1 MSSPQH
7 PKRSF
12 FKKFFNRIKST
23 GKKIGLSGQRSTL
36 PATEA
41 SAANEG
47 RQGAES
53 GTSPPATFEPTLV
66 AESVPASGST
76 RLTTA
81 PATAND
87 VGGGVESQITTS
99 EPNATG
105 PIAANISKEPK
116 RDPVPTSEVQ
126 RGVDSRT
133 SLTPTT
139 ELTAAAPVPFSCSTG
154 SMDDRPH
161 IRESMIVPERVSAHT
176 PAFPAFDSPSSQDH
190 QRQLSVGLD
199 PELLQSRPHP
209 MSFQGGMNVDWS
221 EVSIG
226 EFSCSTI
233 RQTRR
238 AKQSHVL
245 LCSCPA

>member
-12 FKKFFNRIKST
+12 LNKFSNRIKST
-23 GKKIGLSGQRSTL
+23 GKKIGLSGRDSRL
-36 PATEA
+36 PETEANTATEV
-41 SAANEG
+41 

-53 GTSPPATFEPTLV
+53 GRSSQATSEPTLV
-66 AESVPASGST
+66 AGPVPPCGSA

-81 PATAND
+81 SDTEND
-87 VGGGVESQITTS
+87 VGRGVESQITTS
-99 EPNATG
+99 EPSATG
-105 PIAANISKEPK
+105 PIAANISMEPTS
-116 RDPVPTSEVQ
+116 PTSEVR
-126 RGVDSRT
+126 RGVDSGT
-133 SLTPTT
+133 SLIPTT

-161 IRESMIVPERVSAHT
+161 IRESMIVPERVSAHA